1 MAAPATGI
9 LAGWCSRAITLV
21 AQQHP
26 SAKRKRE
33 LAEDRT
39 AKSAPHS
46 SSNRSDR
53 SGGAL
58 HAA

>member
-1 MAAPATGI
+1 MAALATGI
-9 LAGWCSRAITLV
+9 LAGLCSRAITLV

-26 SAKRKRE
+26 IANRKRE

-39 AKSAPHS
+39 VKSARHS

-58 HAA
+58 QAA